1 MLGRKNLTK
10 YLHNSK
16 KSCNFAAESCKDDM
30 KSQIQHIAQ
39 DEQYQHLL
47 HQVVE
52 QAELFQYRTSIGM
65 NQELIRFYWSI
76 GEEMA
81 ATKAEAKWGS
91 KFYQQFSRDLL
102 DIFPDR
108 KGFSVRNLQYINQMY
123 RLFASERIIA
133 PQAVAQLPTAD
144 LEFTPHPVAQITPI
158 DYISL
163 LPWSHIRYILDK
175 GYSAEKSFYYVLKTI
190 EYGWSRNTLLNF
202 MSADLYESEGKSI
215 NNFPMTMPQQDSD
228 YASEIIKNPYR
239 LDFLELRKDYKE
251 KELQR
256 GLEENI
262 SRFLLELGD
271 GFAYVGRQVRLEI
284 NGDEFFCDL
293 LFYHLRLRR
302 YIVVELKTGKFE
314 PEFVSK
320 LNLYCTAIDHLYKT
334 EYDKET
340 IGLLFCKEKND
351 LVAQWTVEKS
361 EQPIAITRYELE
373 KLLPSKQQK
382 KIEE

>member
-1 MLGRKNLTK
+1 
-10 YLHNSK
+10 
-16 KSCNFAAESCKDDM
+16 M
-30 KSQIQHIAQ
+30 KTEIQHIAR
-39 DEQYQHLL
+39 DEQYQQLL
-47 HQVVE
+47 QHVIERAKMV
-52 QAELFQYRTSIGM
+52 QYRTSIGM
-65 NQELIRFYWSI
+65 NQEQIRFYWSVGKDMSI
-76 GEEMA
+76 A
-81 ATKAEAKWGS
+81 KAETKWGS
-91 KFYQQFSRDLL
+91 KFYQQFSRDLMAE
-102 DIFPDR
+102 FPNQT
-108 KGFSVRNLQYINQMY
+108 GFSVRNLQYISQMY
-123 RLFASERIIA
+123 RVFTDGNIIT
-133 PQAVAQLPTAD
+133 PQSVAQLPTASY
-144 LEFTPHPVAQITPI
+144 ENTPQPVAQMSGTPL

-163 LPWSHIRYILDK
+163 VPWGHIRYILDK
-175 GYSAEKSFYYVLKTI
+175 GYSAEKSFFYILKTI

-215 NNFPMTMPQQDSD
+215 NNFPLTMPQQDSD
-228 YASEIIKNPYR
+228 YAAEIIKNPYR
-239 LDFLELRKDYKE
+239 LDFLQLRKDFKE

-262 SRFLLELGD
+262 SRFLIELGD

-320 LNLYCTAIDHLYKT
+320 LNLYCSAIDHLYRT
-334 EYDKET
+334 EYDGET

-373 KLLPSKQQK
+373 KLLPRTKEK
-382 KIEE
+382 

>member
-1 MLGRKNLTK
+1 MT
-10 YLHNSK
+10 S
-16 KSCNFAAESCKDDM
+16 EV
-30 KSQIQHIAQ
+30 QHIAQ
-39 DEQYQHLL
+39 DTQYQQLL
-47 HQVVE
+47 RQVIERAKIV
-52 QAELFQYRTSIGM
+52 QYRTSIGM
-65 NQELIRFYWSI
+65 NQEQIRFYWSI
-76 GEEMA
+76 GEDMA
-81 ATKAEAKWGS
+81 VAKAEVKWGS
-91 KFYQQFSRDLL
+91 KFYQQFSHDLMRA
-102 DIFPDR
+102 FPEQT
-108 KGFSVRNLQYINQMY
+108 GFSVRNLQYINQMY
-123 RLFASERIIA
+123 RTFTSDHIIA
-133 PQAVAQLPTAD
+133 PQPVAQLSTSTSEIVPQ
-144 LEFTPHPVAQITPI
+144 LVAQKPVTPL

-163 LPWSHIRYILDK
+163 VPWGHIRFILDK
-175 GYSAEKSFYYVLKTI
+175 GYSAEKSFYYILKTI

-215 NNFPMTMPQQDSD
+215 NNFPATMPQQDSD

-239 LDFLELRKDYKE
+239 LDFLQLRKDFKE

-262 SRFLLELGD
+262 SRFLIELGD

-284 NGDEFFCDL
+284 DGDEFFCDL

-320 LNLYCTAIDHLYKT
+320 LNLYCTAIDHLYRT
-334 EYDKET
+334 NHDGET

-351 LVAQWTVEKS
+351 LVAKWTVEKS

-373 KLLPSKQQK
+373 KLLPQNKTAKQN
-382 KIEE
+382 

>member
-1 MLGRKNLTK
+1 MANIRKIDNQQSL
-10 YLHNSK
+10 LIH
-16 KSCNFAAESCKDDM
+16 
-30 KSQIQHIAQ
+30 
-39 DEQYQHLL
+39 DEQYQQLL
-47 HQVVE
+47 RQVIKR
-52 QAELFQYRTSIGM
+52 AELYQYRTAIGT
-65 NQELIRFYWSI
+65 NQEQIRFYWSI
-76 GEEMA
+76 GEDM
-81 ATKAEAKWGS
+81 TKAKAETKWGS
-91 KFYQQFSRDLL
+91 KFYHQFSHDLQTK
-102 DIFPDR
+102 FPDR
-108 KGFSVRNLQYINQMY
+108 KGFSIRNLQYINQMY
-123 RLFASERIIA
+123 RLFTSAQIIT
-133 PQAVAQLPTAD
+133 PHAVAQFPNTD
-144 LEFTPHPVAQITPI
+144 REFTPQPVAQITPI
-158 DYISL
+158 EYISL

-239 LDFLELRKDYKE
+239 LDFLELSKDFKE

-256 GLEENI
+256 GLEANI
-262 SRFLLELGD
+262 SRFLIELGD
-271 GFAYVGRQVRLEI
+271 GFAYVGRQVRLEV

-320 LNLYCTAIDHLYKT
+320 LNLYCSAVDHLYKT
-334 EYDKET
+334 DNDKDT

-373 KLLPSKQQK
+373 KLLPQK
-382 KIEE
+382 SN